1 MNTID
6 FHKNEGAEGVQLLN
20 QSIVS
25 FNGAAQKFETY
36 YRHLEKRVKE
46 LDIELADKNRELKRN
61 LEEKEEV
68 KNYLRNILESLTIGV
83 IVIDLKDRISTF
95 NRAAEDMTGMNF
107 DEVKGKN
114 IDEILGGELFPILK
128 TMAELL
134 RDIRQKG
141 EIETELIKD
150 GAGVIHINLSSF
162 PVLDPQG
169 AKIGTALTL
178 QDITQLKRLEE
189 KANRTDRLAAMG
201 EMAAEI
207 AHEIRNPLGSIEL
220 FATALKKDL
229 EDFQD
234 LKYLA
239 EHISS
244 GVRSLNNIISNL
256 LLFIRPHQKP
266 EFQVVDI
273 LKTLKEALAFSYEL
287 VETNERKIE
296 VVTDITSNPLMVNG
310 DAELLKQAWLNLIM
324 NAVQAMPD
332 GGRLVISAK
341 DLSGVHLGS
350 NVIEIQ
356 FKDTGYGVAGVNM
369 SKIFNPFFTTKK
381 KGTGLGLAIV
391 HNILKIHGGDIDVE
405 SSKDEGTVCRV
416 KIPLWK
422 GQDIVG

>member
-1 MNTID
+1 MNIID
-6 FHKNEGAEGVQLLN
+6 SLENESVEGVQLLN
-20 QSIVS
+20 QTIVS
-25 FNGAAQKFETY
+25 FNGAAQKFEKY
-36 YRHLEKRVKE
+36 YRHLEKRVRD
-46 LDIELADKNRELKRN
+46 LDVELADKNKELKRN
-61 LEEKEEV
+61 LIEKEEV

-83 IVIDLKDRISTF
+83 IVVDLKDRVSTF

-107 DEVKGKN
+107 GEVKGEN
-114 IDEILGGELFPILK
+114 IDDILGSEIFPMLK
-128 TMAELL
+128 TKAELL
-134 RDIRQKG
+134 RDIKQKG
-141 EIETELIKD
+141 EIETELVKE
-150 GAGVIHINLSSF
+150 GVGVVYINVSSF

-169 AKIGTALTL
+169 TKIGTALTL

-229 EDFQD
+229 EDFED

-287 VETNERKIE
+287 IETNERKID
-296 VVTDITSNPLMVNG
+296 VVIDIPPNSLTVHG

-341 DLSGVHLGS
+341 ELSRVHLGT
-350 NVIEIQ
+350 NTIEVL
-356 FKDTGYGVAGVNM
+356 FKDTGYGVSGVNI

-405 SSKDEGTVCRV
+405 STEDEGTVCRV